1 MITKMPTPTLPLDQ
15 MTVAE
20 KLQLME
26 VLWEDLSKNPDDVP
40 SPEWHK
46 DVLNECR
53 RKAESGEEQFIDWEK
68 AKPSRAMM

>member
-1 MITKMPTPTLPLDQ
+1 

-26 VLWEDLSKNPDDVP
+26 VLWKDLSKNPDNVP

-46 DVLNECR
+46 DVLDECR
-53 RKAESGEEQFIDWEK
+53 RKAESGEEKFIDWK
-68 AKPSRAMM
+68 IAKQAVVKRTS